1 MAIRVGIAGV
11 SGYTG
16 VELVRLLSAHP
27 DVQIAAVTADRSAG
41 QPLDRAWPGLTGLS
55 ALGLSAL
62 SVEPTDAASLGAR
75 CDVVFLALPHGVSA
89 SVAAGVL
96 AQGARIIDLGADF
109 RLRDAARYAE
119 VYKLTHPC
127 PELLSEAVY
136 GLPEQN
142 REAIRGARLVANPGC
157 YPTATAIAALPLVEE
172 GLASWLVADCLSG
185 ISGAGRS
192 PGPRNLYCEVQE
204 SVTAYGVAGGHRH
217 GPEIAQILGRPLV
230 FTPHLVPM
238 VRGMLATVH
247 TQLTRDLD
255 TAALRAI
262 YAARYADH
270 PMVVLRDEPPQS
282 ADVRGTNRVHVHVNV
297 NKADGVA
304 TVVSVIDNLV
314 KGASG
319 QAIQN
324 MNLAFGLPETRALP
338 LFPLLP

>member
-16 VELVRLLSAHP
+16 VELVRLLAAHP
-27 DVQIAAVTADRSAG
+27 DVQITAVTADKSAG
-41 QPLDRAWPGLTGLS
+41 QRLDRAWPGLLGLVDLDIEATDAE
-55 ALGLSAL
+55 ALGR
-62 SVEPTDAASLGAR
+62 R

-89 SVAAGVL
+89 TVAKGVL
-96 AQGARIIDLGADF
+96 AQGARVIDLGADF
-109 RLRDAARYAE
+109 RLRDAGRYGE

-127 PELLSEAVY
+127 PELLAEAVY

-157 YPTATAIAALPLVEE
+157 YPTATAIAALPLVEQ

-185 ISGAGRS
+185 VSGAGRTA
-192 PGPRNLYCEVQE
+192 GPRNLYCEVQE

-217 GPEIAQILGRPLV
+217 GPEIAQILSRPLV

-255 TAALRAI
+255 TAALRRI

-319 QAIQN
+319 QAVQN
-324 MNLAFGLPETRALP
+324 MNLALGLPETRALP